1 MRVALSS
8 SPSPELPELDFF
20 NTWKIAGGAEL
31 LLDIVL
37 VREIVTKSSLGGKG
51 GNVVQWQQQVLS
63 LKIKKVLNVARGGIC
78 Y

>member
-37 VREIVTKSSLGGKG
+37 VRVIVTKSSLGFPE
-51 GNVVQWQQQVLS
+51 V
-63 LKIKKVLNVARGGIC
+63 RGEMLCNGSSK
-78 Y
+78 YFL

>member
-20 NTWKIAGGAEL
+20 NTWKIAGGAVL

-37 VREIVTKSSLGGKG
+37 VREIVTKSSLAFPEVRWKI
-51 GNVVQWQQQVLS
+51 LS
-63 LKIKKVLNVARGGIC
+63 NGSRNYGALLFVKI
-78 Y
+78 